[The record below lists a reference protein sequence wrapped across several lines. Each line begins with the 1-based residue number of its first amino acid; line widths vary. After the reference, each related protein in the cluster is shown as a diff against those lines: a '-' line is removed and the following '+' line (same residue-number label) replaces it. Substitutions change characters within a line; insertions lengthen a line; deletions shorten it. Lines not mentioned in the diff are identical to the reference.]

1 VNPGG
6 LFDIDF
12 YSFICYGL
20 ITQWSRFLQIENM
33 FPRGG
38 VFMPAKIR
46 LIKEHAQKAFLP
58 AFAELTAIP
67 LSISAQIAMLN
78 GDANFMTSLAR
89 GLAVVQAFSNRK
101 HLLTVS
107 QLSIKTGFSRA
118 AVRRCIYTLSKL
130 GFVGTDDNQHF
141 YLRPR
146 ILSLG
151 YSGMSSIPMMSAAQP
166 VLEHMS
172 HRSPESCWI
181 GTLDG
186 NETICAA
193 HANATRLN
201 SIEIQVGGRMSAF
214 STSIGR
220 VLLANLSPEEQE
232 SLVEQTE
239 FRPSHNRTT
248 PYSADKI
255 RQILSLTRRKGYSI
269 VNQELE
275 RGVWALAVP
284 IHNPS
289 GIVVAGLGIAVLS
302 QGESSESMLL
312 KFLPRLQHGATR
324 LGLLLK

>member
-1 VNPGG
+1 
-6 LFDIDF
+6 
-12 YSFICYGL
+12 
-20 ITQWSRFLQIENM
+20 M
-33 FPRGG
+33 
-38 VFMPAKIR
+38 
-46 LIKEHAQKAFLP
+46 EHAQKPFLP
-58 AFAELTAIP
+58 AFGELTAIP
-67 LSISAQIAMLN
+67 LSIPAQIEMLN

-101 HLLTVS
+101 RLLTVS

-118 AVRRCIYTLSKL
+118 AVRRCIYTLAKL

-151 YSGMSSIPMMSAAQP
+151 YSGTSSIPLMSAAQP
-166 VLEHMS
+166 VLEHVS

-201 SIEIQVGGRMSAF
+201 SIEVQVGGRMSAF

-220 VLLANLSPEEQE
+220 VLLANLSPEERE
-232 SLVEQTE
+232 SRIGQTE
-239 FRPSHNRTT
+239 FRPCQNRTA
-248 PYSADKI
+248 YSPDQI
-255 RQILSLTRRKGYSI
+255 RQILNLTRRKGYSI

-275 RGVWALAVP
+275 RGVWAMAVP
-284 IHNPS
+284 VHDPS
-289 GIVVAGLGIAVLS
+289 GIVVAGLGVAVLS
-302 QGESSESMLL
+302 QGESSEAMLL
-312 KFLPRLQHGATR
+312 KFLPRLRHGATR
-324 LGLLLK
+324 LGMLLK